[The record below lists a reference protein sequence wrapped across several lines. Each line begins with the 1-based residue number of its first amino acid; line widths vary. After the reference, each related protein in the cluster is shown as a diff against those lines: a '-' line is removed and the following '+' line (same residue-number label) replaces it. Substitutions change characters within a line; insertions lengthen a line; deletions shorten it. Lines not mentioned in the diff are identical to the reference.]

1 MEVKIGDYIMSDF
14 GLGLLGVELGEAQ
27 VQTKTVDILGMNGS
41 LDLSEAVTGYP
52 LYKNATHKL
61 TFDFKDGNYD
71 TWVAKSS
78 ELKGKIHGKRLPVVL
93 GNDIYYY
100 DARVSVDTSKINQH
114 YSQIVITL
122 DAKPYKLAIRSSVED
137 WIWDTFNFETDVIRD
152 YRDINV
158 PGNIVIIGDVM
169 PAGCVFDCSDE
180 GVTVT
185 YEGISCVLPKGK
197 STVPDI
203 LITEGEH
210 VMTFT
215 GSGTVSVEYRGGRF

>member
-1 MEVKIGDYIMSDF
+1 MEVRIGGYIMSDF

-78 ELKGKIHGKRLPVVL
+78 ELKGKLHGRRLPVVL
-93 GNDIYYY
+93 GNDTYYY
-100 DARVSVDTSKINQH
+100 DARISVDTSKINQN
-114 YSQIVITL
+114 YSQVVVTL
-122 DAKPYKLAIRSSVED
+122 DAKPYKLAIKTSLDD
-137 WIWDTFNFETDVIRD
+137 WEWDSFNFETGVIRD

-185 YEGISCVLPKGK
+185 YGGVSCVLPKGR
-197 STVPDI
+197 SAVPDI

>member
-14 GLGLLGVELGEAQ
+14 GLGLLSVELGEAQ

-61 TFDFKDGNYD
+61 IFDFKDGDYD
-71 TWVAKSS
+71 TWIKRSS
-78 ELKGKIHGKRLPVVL
+78 SLKGKIHGRRLPVIL
-93 GNDIYYY
+93 GSDQYYY
-100 DARVSVDTSKINQH
+100 DARISVDTGKINQH

-137 WIWDTFNFETDVIRD
+137 WIWDTFNFEADVIRD

-215 GSGTVSVEYRGGRF
+215 GSGTASVEYRGGRF

>member
-1 MEVKIGDYIMSDF
+1 MKVKIGDYIMSDF

-52 LYKNATHKL
+52 LYKNAAHKL

-78 ELKGKIHGKRLPVVL
+78 ELKGKIHGKRLSVVL
-93 GNDIYYY
+93 GNDRYYY

-137 WIWDTFNFETDVIRD
+137 WIWDTFNFEADVIRD

-210 VMTFT
+210 VMAFT

>member
-71 TWVAKSS
+71 AWVAKSS
-78 ELKGKIHGKRLPVVL
+78 ELKGKIHGKRLSVVL
-93 GNDIYYY
+93 GNDRYYY

-137 WIWDTFNFETDVIRD
+137 WIWDIFNFETDVIRD

-169 PAGCVFDCSDE
+169 PACCVFDCSDE

>member
-1 MEVKIGDYIMSDF
+1 MD
-14 GLGLLGVELGEAQ
+14 
-27 VQTKTVDILGMNGS
+27 
-41 LDLSEAVTGYP
+41 TG
-52 LYKNATHKL
+52 
-61 TFDFKDGNYD
+61 
-71 TWVAKSS
+71 
-78 ELKGKIHGKRLPVVL
+78 
-93 GNDIYYY
+93 
-100 DARVSVDTSKINQH
+100 KINQH

-137 WIWDTFNFETDVIRD
+137 WIWDTFNFEADVIRD

-210 VMTFT
+210 VMAFT

>member
-1 MEVKIGDYIMSDF
+1 MEVKIGDYLMGEF
-14 GLGLLGVELGEAQ
+14 GLGLLSVELGEAQ
-27 VQTKTVDILGMNGS
+27 VQAKTVDILGMNGS

-78 ELKGKIHGKRLPVVL
+78 ELKGKIHGKRLSVVL
-93 GNDIYYY
+93 GNDRYYY

-137 WIWDTFNFETDVIRD
+137 WIWDIFNFETDVIRD

-169 PAGCVFDCSDE
+169 PACCVFDCLDE